1 MTLAKYEILG
11 KVVETG
17 NLTRAAEHL
26 NLTQSA
32 VSRAIISLEQEL
44 GIKILA
50 RGRSGVRLSHDGERL
65 WGYMKEMLHLQKKM
79 LQEADQIKGLMSGT
93 VTIGTF
99 TSIFHWL
106 PDILNRFQQ
115 KYPLI
120 EIRLLDGHYHDIERW
135 IADGTAD
142 FGFVNMPCSH
152 GLETTMLIRDQ
163 MMCILPAGHE
173 YSMKSAISLQDIVDE
188 PFIMPA
194 KGCDTVVRAWF
205 DGQRAVPHVR
215 FEIED
220 DHAIMAI
227 VRSGL
232 GVSILPETILASAPS
247 GLVARPLSPEA
258 SRSIALA
265 AVSFKK
271 CSPAAAKAISC
282 IVEMMGTHSA
292 SY

>member
-1 MTLAKYEILG
+1 MGIYE
-11 KVVETG
+11 G
-17 NLTRAAEHL
+17 NASFTE
-26 NLTQSA
+26 
-32 VSRAIISLEQEL
+32 
-44 GIKILA
+44 
-50 RGRSGVRLSHDGERL
+50 
-65 WGYMKEMLHLQKKM
+65 KM

-220 DHAIMAI
+220 DHAHYGDRAKRTRRQHPAGDDPCLGSF
-227 VRSGL
+227 RSGR
-232 GVSILPETILASAPS
+232 PSAIPGS
-247 GLVARPLSPEA
+247 FEVDCF
-258 SRSIALA
+258 SRSFL
-265 AVSFKK
+265 
-271 CSPAAAKAISC
+271 
-282 IVEMMGTHSA
+282 
-292 SY
+292 